1 MHIIDAIKE
10 AKTIKQ
16 LDDLRAEIHLAASY
30 NEIDFKAVKEMFLRR
45 KAELEKVNR

>member
-16 LDDLRAEIHLAASY
+16 LDDLRDEIHLAASF
-30 NEIDFKAVKEMFLRR
+30 NEIDFKQVKKIFLRK
-45 KAELEKVNR
+45 KAELEKG